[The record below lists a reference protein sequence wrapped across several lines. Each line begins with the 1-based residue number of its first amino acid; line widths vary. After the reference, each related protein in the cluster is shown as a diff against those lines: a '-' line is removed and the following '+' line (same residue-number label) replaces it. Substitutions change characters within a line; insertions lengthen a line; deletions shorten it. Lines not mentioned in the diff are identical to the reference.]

1 MFFSVQMHPTIGF
14 CSLQQACQSLLDNI
28 KIANQKWFF
37 SAALLLAFSIL
48 NFILSFGEDAWGFLL
63 CAFFSFWG
71 QLEYYYSVRQE
82 YCFDYLRHHS
92 RAICKRTQQL
102 PTVLGPA
109 VHSGKDTPHKTFQ
122 HCCATLWQSRNK
134 WNVGSCWLKNLTSFK
149 LCATTPNNM
158 QQGV

>member
-48 NFILSFGEDAWGFLL
+48 NFVLSLVKMPGDFCYVHSSPFEDNLN
-63 CAFFSFWG
+63 
-71 QLEYYYSVRQE
+71 YSVRQE

-92 RAICKRTQQL
+92 NAMCKRTQQL

-134 WNVGSCWLKNLTSFK
+134 RNVGSCWLKNLTSFK
-149 LCATTPNNM
+149 LCATTPNN
-158 QQGV
+158 V

>member
-14 CSLQQACQSLLDNI
+14 CSLQQACQSLFDNI

-48 NFILSFGEDAWGFLL
+48 NFVLSFGEDAWGFLL
-63 CAFFSFWG
+63 CASSPFEDN
-71 QLEYYYSVRQE
+71 LNYSVRQE

-92 RAICKRTQQL
+92 KAMCKRTQQL

-122 HCCATLWQSRNK
+122 HCCAML
-134 WNVGSCWLKNLTSFK
+134 
-149 LCATTPNNM
+149 
-158 QQGV
+158 

>member
-1 MFFSVQMHPTIGF
+1 MPGDF
-14 CSLQQACQSLLDNI
+14 CYVHSSPFEDN
-28 KIANQKWFF
+28 
-37 SAALLLAFSIL
+37 L
-48 NFILSFGEDAWGFLL
+48 N
-63 CAFFSFWG
+63 
-71 QLEYYYSVRQE
+71 YSVRQE

-92 RAICKRTQQL
+92 KAICKRTQQL

-134 WNVGSCWLKNLTSFK
+134 RNVGSCWLKNLTSFK